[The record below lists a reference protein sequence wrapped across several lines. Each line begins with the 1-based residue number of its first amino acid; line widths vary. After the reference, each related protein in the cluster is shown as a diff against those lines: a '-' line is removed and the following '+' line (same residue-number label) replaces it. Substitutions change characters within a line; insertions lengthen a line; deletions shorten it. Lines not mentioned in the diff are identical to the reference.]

1 MFIFFIF
8 KTRSC
13 KDTEVIAEECFAKRD
28 QPKLNSLDVEE
39 KKSNL
44 YTYFFLLHP
53 VYYSPVYYS
62 VYSVYSA
69 YSVYYSVWYIIVQY
83 IIQTRYIQF
92 KSCGPQSVSLIID
105 QGKYLESLCL
115 RWWTTLSRPPSLTSP
130 LLSWSVTTSYT
141 LSLTTSSIQN
151 HDCDPCS
158 SCKLKVLPNNL
169 FPNLPSLVWLDVRYF
184 VAHIEKICSVWSF
197 LLIFRDNLLIT
208 FPLTLRR
215 SQKLKVA
222 HSTPVFD
229 QFNQLIVMF
238 TLANISYI
246 ND

>member
-1 MFIFFIF
+1 M
-8 KTRSC
+8 K
-13 KDTEVIAEECFAKRD
+13 
-28 QPKLNSLDVEE
+28 
-39 KKSNL
+39 KKSQ
-44 YTYFFLLHP
+44 TYIYIVFMVA
-53 VYYSPVYYS
+53 VYY
-62 VYSVYSA
+62 
-69 YSVYYSVWYIIVQY
+69 ILQI
-83 IIQTRYIQF
+83 RYIQL

-184 VAHIEKICSVWSF
+184 VGHTEKIVSLEPFADFQGQFADYVPF
-197 LLIFRDNLLIT
+197 NLET
-208 FPLTLRR
+208 LTKIEGGPFYACVR
-215 SQKLKVA
+215 S
-222 HSTPVFD
+222 
-229 QFNQLIVMF
+229 I
-238 TLANISYI
+238 
-246 ND
+246 